1 MARLLLPKQG
11 DQVQSLIRDLLR
23 SHMLQL
29 RADATKYNKIF
40 FKKPQNLNWKMKIHL
55 YFIFVSLNTFSLQ
68 RILLRAAQVQGV
80 VSPVLT
86 EVLGVGVGRQEGRA
100 GLTKRKLL
108 LVHSTIYAP
117 PLHFQSLLFSL
128 FSYLPPFSMPVST
141 FFPFLGYLPKA

>member
-11 DQVQSLIRDLLR
+11 DQVQSLVRDLLR

-29 RADATKYNKIF
+29 RADATKYNKYF
-40 FKKPQNLNWKMKIHL
+40 FKNLNLNWKMKIHL

-80 VSPVLT
+80 VSQVLT
-86 EVLGVGVGRQEGRA
+86 EVLGVGVRRQEGRA

-108 LVHSTIYAP
+108 LVRSTIYAP
-117 PLHFQSLLFSL
+117 PLHFQSLLFFL